1 MLCRSIMSNTES
13 EQLADASTDANG
25 DSHICAECNRHF
37 RTNRGLNKITDAQ
50 TPYDRNEDDDKD
62 QTSDDSNIEI
72 PDIST
77 PSLR

>member
-1 MLCRSIMSNTES
+1 MSNTQS
-13 EQLADASTDANG
+13 EQLDSASTDANG
-25 DSHICAECNRHF
+25 DSHICAECNRRL
-37 RTNRGLNKITDAQ
+37 RTNRGFNKITDVQ